1 MSDEI
6 ATTRKD
12 TVRKTVFILIG
23 FLMLTIIPASGLQD
37 GGYALLAGE
46 SVDIWVGKGC
56 GAHYNDGDSID
67 IYFKVN
73 SSASSAVIAVYHYFP
88 AGSSETWIKEML
100 VSTNE
105 TYRLTRKA
113 ACPEGLH
120 YISIVVVTTGG
131 TSVTLTDECKFYVEN
146 CKTYDNDYDGYISIL
161 SGGDDC
167 NDYDPDV
174 HPGAEE
180 VCDGKDNDCDKLIDE
195 GLDCNFVEIWV
206 DKQCG
211 AHYTDG
217 EAVNIYFTVYSAA
230 PTALVTITD
239 YLPQG
244 GYKNLFEN
252 KAFTTNEQH
261 TVTKTVSCP
270 AGVETFVVIALA
282 DTEGTSQTFT
292 AECIIH
298 VTGCQVLDED
308 GDGHNSVLSG
318 GDDCDDSDP
327 AVYPGAEEIPDGKD
341 NNCNG
346 QIDETAT
353 MDQIDEDQDG
363 YPLSID
369 CNDRD
374 ASVNPFAAELC
385 DDGKDNDCNGFTDCS
400 DSSCAEDDACKQGFS
415 LPGIDLS
422 SFNLSTITSLVTTY
436 KYYLAGVAAGIVAV
450 ILIVFVLR
458 RMRKRGELEEEVIPP
473 VLDTMEREIPPRR
486 EEPPPRRTE
495 RTSVRE
501 PEGESQFAEI
511 SEVEDQ
517 AGLFDEMEESEQEG
531 LTEEPEESE
540 EATDIDDI
548 FG

>member
-1 MSDEI
+1 MSDEV
-6 ATTRKD
+6 AKTRKG
-12 TVRKTVFILIG
+12 TVRTTVFILIG
-23 FLMLTIIPASGLQD
+23 FLMLTVIPASRLQD
-37 GGYALLAGE
+37 GGYSLLAGE

-56 GAHYNDGDSID
+56 GAHYNDGDSVD

-88 AGSSETWIKEML
+88 AGSPETWIKEML

-120 YISIVVVTTGG
+120 NISITAVMTGG

-167 NDYDPDV
+167 DDYDPDV

-195 GLDCNFVEIWV
+195 GLDCNFAEIWV

-211 AHYTDG
+211 ANYTDG
-217 EAVNIYFTVYSAA
+217 EAVNIHFTVYSAA
-230 PTALVTITD
+230 PTAQVTLTD

-252 KAFTTNEQH
+252 KTFTTNEQH
-261 TVTKTVSCP
+261 SITKTVSCP
-270 AGVETFVVIALA
+270 AGVETLVVIAVVVT
-282 DTEGTSQTFT
+282 DGTSQTFT

-327 AVYPGAEEIPDGKD
+327 AVYPGAEEISDGKD
-341 NNCNG
+341 NDCNG

-353 MDQIDEDQDG
+353 MGQIDDDQDG
-363 YPLSID
+363 YPLSVD

-385 DDGKDNDCNGFTDCS
+385 DDGKDNDCDGFTDCS
-400 DSSCAEDDACKQGFS
+400 DIDCAEDDACKQGFS

-422 SFNLSTITSLVTTY
+422 SFNLSNITSLVTTY

-450 ILIVFVLR
+450 IFIVLLLKR
-458 RMRKRGELEEEVIPP
+458 RKRGGLEEEVIPP
-473 VLDTMEREIPPRR
+473 VLDTMEREIPPRKT
-486 EEPPPRRTE
+486 ESPPRRTE
-495 RTSVRE
+495 EKRTSVRE
-501 PEGESQFAEI
+501 PEEEPPFAEI

-517 AGLFDEMEESEQEG
+517 AGFFDEMEESEQPEQ
-531 LTEEPEESE
+531 PEESE
-540 EATDIDDI
+540 ETLDIEGDL